1 MAQYVKVIQKNKGA
15 FKNYLKKIEEIQEF
29 KATCGIHKDVGRLKV
44 KSGSKKKP
52 KNKGAL
58 KISGKHKEIVEAK
71 KRATSSRKTRI
82 NLATLSSILER
93 HITWTQKN

>member
-15 FKNYLKKIEEIQEF
+15 FKNYLKKIEQIQDF

-44 KSGSKKKP
+44 KSGSIKKP
-52 KNKGAL
+52 KNKSSL
-58 KISGKHKEIVEAK
+58 KVKAESKEIVEGK
-71 KRATSSRKTRI
+71 KRSSSSRKTKT

-93 HITWTQKN
+93 HIT